1 MDTASPHFG
10 FVLASYVLS
19 AAVLLGLLVWTFA
32 RKRSLDAESR
42 RILKD
47 GE

>member
-32 RKRSLDAESR
+32 RKRSLDTESR
-42 RILKD
+42 RLNKG